1 MTQASFHPVD
11 DVDQEK
17 NNGDEGD
24 CDYSGDYNHD
34 HYHAKE
40 QEPGPSLGLGPPSSP
55 REPPSQWCLK
65 IHSICKIRLW

>member
-17 NNGDEGD
+17 NGDDGD
-24 CDYSGDYNHD
+24 CDDYGNYDHDNH
-34 HYHAKE
+34 HARAKK
-40 QEPGPSLGLGPPSSP
+40 PGPSLGLDPPSSP

-65 IHSICKIRLW
+65 IHSICKK